1 MKMKRLLCSFLTIM
15 ALLVLAPSMNAK
27 TPVNT
32 IGKAWLDAHADA
44 ALINVDGNWFAREWG
59 PVILNQTKN
68 SREVTGNGDGWDIT
82 GVVSGKQIFLL
93 FSSRGGD
100 TYSAILT
107 GTGEANLDGSYTR
120 GLMKDSSK
128 GKSMHLVKK

>member
-44 ALINVDGNWFAREWG
+44 ALINVDGNWFA
-59 PVILNQTKN
+59 Q
-68 SREVTGNGDGWDIT
+68 
-82 GVVSGKQIFLL
+82 GV
-93 FSSRGGD
+93 
-100 TYSAILT
+100 
-107 GTGEANLDGSYTR
+107 GTGHLESDQEQQRSY
-120 GLMKDSSK
+120 
-128 GKSMHLVKK
+128 GKRRRLGHHGGGQRQADFSCFSPVAAVSPILRF